1 MSFVQNFS
9 PSQNI
14 VSPSVLIL
22 DDTSTGIDGS
32 ITDRFVTIQTYDGTY
47 LKPIGNS
54 GNSIEWTLSSGN
66 TIDIDCMDKDYAILI
81 TVSWFGGSTVLYTKQ
96 ILAVFTA
103 YARTFRVKLLKAL
116 ESNPNQIDSVNFFNV
131 FSGITCYIDGADES
145 IALMND
151 ITLSQLCNTKAKY
164 FIDNP
169 ALSF

>member
-1 MSFVQNFS
+1 MSFIPNFS

-14 VSPSVLIL
+14 VSPSILIL
-22 DDTSTGIDGS
+22 TDSSTGSDAG

-47 LKPIGNS
+47 LNPIGNS

-81 TVSWFGGSTVLYTKQ
+81 TVNWFGGSTVLYTKQ

-145 IALMND
+145 VSLMND
-151 ITLSQLCNTKAKY
+151 ITLSQLCDTKAKF

-169 ALSF
+169 SLSF